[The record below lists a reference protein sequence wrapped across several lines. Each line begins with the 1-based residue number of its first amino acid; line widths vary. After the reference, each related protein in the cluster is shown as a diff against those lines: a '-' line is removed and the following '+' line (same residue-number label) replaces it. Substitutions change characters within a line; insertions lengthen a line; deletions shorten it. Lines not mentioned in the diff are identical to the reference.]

1 MILFS
6 QKYLN
11 KNRIKTI
18 FFLFI
23 LLIIIIFNPYILKY
37 FSNDRN
43 LHDSTVNFILLCDSF
58 LLLCIFTAYLFFYK
72 KKILKKITTFFII
85 INITLLPIFL
95 IYVTEGFFQ
104 FYRINKNFI
113 DESDS
118 IAAHFQT
125 FSNKYIPIKLY
136 ENLPDVYMPVKSEH
150 LNINNQGFR
159 TYDFNKIEK
168 KENEVTILLLG
179 GSTAFG
185 YNIADKNTISKQ
197 LERIHNQNNK
207 EKIKVYSLA
216 MNNFRFYD
224 EVNTVKIFIEIIK
237 PEKIIFYHGINDM
250 YVEYEKIIKYSK
262 NNSHFKNIDELN
274 YFEKKTLIIKEY
286 FKRKVFYMIL
296 STYYKKIFPYN
307 INIDFIE
314 YENLIN
320 NYANEN
326 YKKLYKDLNESICN
340 KKECF
345 FFIQP
350 VILHKKNK
358 TFYEEIT
365 TNNFISNYPLFDK
378 IYNYY
383 FDIILS
389 QNKKNICDLREIF
402 INTKKNIFFDEVHVN
417 STGNL
422 IIAEKIYNTTN
433 EGSCTY

>member
-136 ENLPDVYMPVKSEH
+136 ENLPDVYMPVKLHCSMLSEDAIRAAIKDYK
-150 LNINNQGFR
+150 NK
-159 TYDFNKIEK
+159 NKI
-168 KENEVTILLLG
+168 
-179 GSTAFG
+179 
-185 YNIADKNTISKQ
+185 
-197 LERIHNQNNK
+197 
-207 EKIKVYSLA
+207 
-216 MNNFRFYD
+216 
-224 EVNTVKIFIEIIK
+224 
-237 PEKIIFYHGINDM
+237 
-250 YVEYEKIIKYSK
+250 
-262 NNSHFKNIDELN
+262 
-274 YFEKKTLIIKEY
+274 
-286 FKRKVFYMIL
+286 
-296 STYYKKIFPYN
+296 
-307 INIDFIE
+307 
-314 YENLIN
+314 
-320 NYANEN
+320 
-326 YKKLYKDLNESICN
+326 
-340 KKECF
+340 
-345 FFIQP
+345 
-350 VILHKKNK
+350 
-358 TFYEEIT
+358 
-365 TNNFISNYPLFDK
+365 
-378 IYNYY
+378 
-383 FDIILS
+383 
-389 QNKKNICDLREIF
+389 
-402 INTKKNIFFDEVHVN
+402 
-417 STGNL
+417 
-422 IIAEKIYNTTN
+422 
-433 EGSCTY
+433 